1 MLQKIQDLVKQ
12 FDALY
17 ERIGKLIE
25 RASSGRV
32 NNVHYKRMDRL
43 QGKVQTILSN
53 LLEIGND
60 PDASDDAVD
69 AAADAYDNITEKI
82 ETQRTVLREARRT
95 RLKNLFPR
103 AGGY

>member
-1 MLQKIQDLVKQ
+1 MLQKIKDMLNQFADISNRIDKLV
-12 FDALY
+12 A
-17 ERIGKLIE
+17 
-25 RASSGRV
+25 RAASGRTQQA
-32 NNVHYKRMDRL
+32 HYKRMDRL
-43 QGKVQTILSN
+43 QGKLQTILTR